1 MISKKVMITLI
12 IIFTIISAVSV
23 AIICKIMSIKASAK
37 KYVQEVYNLTPTES
51 QLSLSID
58 GMDSVTVWT
67 KELPFYFD
75 VYLHI
80 ENGQVW
86 CDTYLESLI
95 EYKLEQLVLEKLPK
109 YVDEHDICVTLEST
123 VSTKNPPVTIDEVN
137 ADPSILIN
145 NPNVDYDCS
154 VFNTDLSMQ
163 TYFII
168 YSRIVN
174 NFNPTDVT
182 FSYINKKGEI
192 DYASI
197 DNSEFS
203 EINNVYDLSRAI
215 KEKSEDTE

>member
-1 MISKKVMITLI
+1 MISKKVTITLI
-12 IIFTIISAVSV
+12 ILFTIISAVSV
-23 AIICKIMSIKASAK
+23 AIICKIMSIKASAR

-95 EYKLEQLVLEKLPK
+95 QYKLKQLVLEKLPK
-109 YVDEHDICVTLEST
+109 YVDEHDICVVLDST
-123 VSTKNPPVTIDEVN
+123 VSSKNPPVTIDEVN
-137 ADPSILIN
+137 DDPSILIN
-145 NPNVDYDCS
+145 NPKVHYHYC
-154 VFNTDLSMQ
+154 VLNTNLGLQ
-163 TYFII
+163 KYFII
-168 YSRIVN
+168 YFQIVN

-203 EINNVYDLSRAI
+203 EINNVYDLSRVI
-215 KEKSEDTE
+215 KEKSADTE

>member
-1 MISKKVMITLI
+1 
-12 IIFTIISAVSV
+12 
-23 AIICKIMSIKASAK
+23 MSIKASAR

-95 EYKLEQLVLEKLPK
+95 EYKLDQLVFEKLPG
-109 YVDEHDICVTLEST
+109 YVDEQDLGVILEST
-123 VSTKNPPVTIDEVN
+123 VSSKNPPVTIDKVN
-137 ADPSILIN
+137 ADPNILIN
-145 NPNVDYDCS
+145 NPKVHYHYC
-154 VFNTDLSMQ
+154 VFNANLSMQ
-163 TYFII
+163 KYYII

-174 NFNPTDVT
+174 NFNPTAVSFGYIKKNGKKSYVT
-182 FSYINKKGEI
+182 I
-192 DYASI
+192 DS
-197 DNSEFS
+197 SEFS
-203 EINNVYDLSRAI
+203 EINNVYDLSRVI